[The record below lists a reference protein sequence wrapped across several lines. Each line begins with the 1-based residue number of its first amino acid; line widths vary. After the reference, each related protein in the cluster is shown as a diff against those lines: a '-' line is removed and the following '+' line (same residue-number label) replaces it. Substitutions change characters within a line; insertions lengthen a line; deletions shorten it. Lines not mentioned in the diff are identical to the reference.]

1 MADIKLNSQVWCDF
15 VFEDKNKKYGAYRL
29 RQSSS
34 KRHLYAF
41 GITVLLAVLVTAVP
55 MLISEVQKYR
65 AANAPSQAI
74 DQVLEMTKLEIEDRV
89 PEENIIKEAT
99 APPPPPLKSTV
110 RFVPPIIAPDEEV
123 ADNVEVH
130 TQDDLLASREQIS
143 IADVIGD
150 DDDNGIDIR
159 DLEEQKII
167 VEEAPKVFEIVEQ
180 MPSFPGGQE
189 EMMKWLSANMN
200 YPVDAQERG
209 VQGRVVVR
217 FVVTKTGSVEDIKV
231 LRGIDPSCD
240 REAIRVVKA
249 MPKWN
254 PGRQN
259 GEAVA
264 VYFNL
269 PVLFRLKQ

>member
-1 MADIKLNSQVWCDF
+1 MADIKLNSQLWCDF
-15 VFEDKNKKYGAYRL
+15 IFSDKNKSYGAYRL

-34 KRHLYAF
+34 KRHVYAF
-41 GITVLLAVLVTAVP
+41 VATVIIAVLAAVIP
-55 MLISEVQKYR
+55 MLVSEVKKLR
-65 AANAPSQAI
+65 AANATEAI
-74 DQVLEMTKLEIEDRV
+74 DQVLEMSKLDITEQV
-89 PEENIIKEAT
+89 PEENIIKEQA

-123 ADNVEVH
+123 ADNVEVLS
-130 TQDDLLASREQIS
+130 TDEVIDSREQIS
-143 IADVIGD
+143 IANVIGD
-150 DDDNGIDIR
+150 DEEHGIDIAELQ
-159 DLEEQKII
+159 DQKVKI
-167 VEEAPKVFEIVEQ
+167 EEAPKVFEIVEQ

-189 EMMKWLSANMN
+189 EMMKWISSNLN

-209 VQGRVVVR
+209 VTGRVVIR
-217 FVVTKTGSVEDIKV
+217 FVVTKTGSVEDIQV

-240 REAIRVVKA
+240 REATRVVKS

-269 PVLFRLKQ
+269 PILFRLKQ

>member
-1 MADIKLNSQVWCDF
+1 MADIKLNSQLWCDL
-15 VFEDKNKKYGAYRL
+15 VFADKNKSYGAYKL

-34 KRHLYAF
+34 KRHIYAF
-41 GITVLLAVLVTAVP
+41 VATLIIAILAAVIP
-55 MLISEVQKYR
+55 MLVSEVKKLR
-65 AANAPSQAI
+65 AANATEAI
-74 DQVLEMTKLEIEDRV
+74 DQVLEMSQLDIEEQV
-89 PEENIIKEAT
+89 PEENIIKEAA

-123 ADNVEVH
+123 ADDVEVH
-130 TQDDLLASREQIS
+130 TQEDLLASREQIS

-150 DDDNGIDIR
+150 DDEHGIDIAE
-159 DLEEQKII
+159 LEDQKVKI
-167 VEEAPKVFEIVEQ
+167 EEAPKVFEIVEQ

-189 EMMKWLSANMN
+189 EMMKWISSNLN

-209 VQGRVVVR
+209 VTGRVVIR
-217 FVVTKTGSVEDIKV
+217 FVVTKTGSVEDIQV

-240 REAIRVVKA
+240 REATRVVKA

-269 PVLFRLKQ
+269 PILFRLKQ

>member
-1 MADIKLNSQVWCDF
+1 M
-15 VFEDKNKKYGAYRL
+15 
-29 RQSSS
+29 
-34 KRHLYAF
+34 
-41 GITVLLAVLVTAVP
+41 
-55 MLISEVQKYR
+55 
-65 AANAPSQAI
+65 
-74 DQVLEMTKLEIEDRV
+74 
-89 PEENIIKEAT
+89 
-99 APPPPPLKSTV
+99 

-123 ADNVEVH
+123 ADDVEVH
-130 TQDDLLASREQIS
+130 TQEDLLASREQIS

-150 DDDNGIDIR
+150 DDEHGIDIAE
-159 DLEEQKII
+159 LEDQKVKI
-167 VEEAPKVFEIVEQ
+167 EEAPKVFEIVEQ

-189 EMMKWLSANMN
+189 EMMKWISSNLN

-209 VQGRVVVR
+209 VTGRVVIR
-217 FVVTKTGSVEDIKV
+217 FVVTKTGSVEDIQV

-240 REAIRVVKA
+240 REATRVVKA

-269 PVLFRLKQ
+269 PILFRLKQ

>member
-1 MADIKLNSQVWCDF
+1 MADIKLNSQLWCDL
-15 VFEDKNKKYGAYRL
+15 VFADKNKSYGAYKL

-34 KRHLYAF
+34 KRHIYAF
-41 GITVLLAVLVTAVP
+41 VATLIIAILAAVIP
-55 MLISEVQKYR
+55 MLVSEVKKLR
-65 AANAPSQAI
+65 AANATEAI
-74 DQVLEMTKLEIEDRV
+74 DQVLEMSQLDIEEQV
-89 PEENIIKEAT
+89 PEENIIKEAA

-123 ADNVEVH
+123 ADDVEVH
-130 TQDDLLASREQIS
+130 TQEDLLASREQIS

-150 DDDNGIDIR
+150 DDEHGIDIAE
-159 DLEEQKII
+159 LEDQKVKI
-167 VEEAPKVFEIVEQ
+167 EEAPKVFEIVEQ

-189 EMMKWLSANMN
+189 EMMKWISSNLS

-209 VQGRVVVR
+209 VTGRVVIR
-217 FVVTKTGSVEDIKV
+217 FVVTKTGSVEDIQV

-240 REAIRVVKA
+240 REATRVVKA

-269 PVLFRLKQ
+269 PILFRLKQ

>member
-1 MADIKLNSQVWCDF
+1 MADIKLNSQLWCDL
-15 VFEDKNKKYGAYRL
+15 VFADKNKSYGAYKL

-34 KRHLYAF
+34 KRHIYAF
-41 GITVLLAVLVTAVP
+41 VATLIIAILAAVIP
-55 MLISEVQKYR
+55 MLVSEVKKLR
-65 AANAPSQAI
+65 AADATEAI
-74 DQVLEMTKLEIEDRV
+74 DQVLEMSQLDIEEQV
-89 PEENIIKEAT
+89 PEENIIKEAA

-123 ADNVEVH
+123 ADDVEVH
-130 TQDDLLASREQIS
+130 TQEDLLASREQIS

-150 DDDNGIDIR
+150 DDEHGIDIAE
-159 DLEEQKII
+159 LEDQKVKI
-167 VEEAPKVFEIVEQ
+167 EEAPKVFEIVEQ

-189 EMMKWLSANMN
+189 EMMKWISSNLN

-209 VQGRVVVR
+209 VTGRVVIR
-217 FVVTKTGSVEDIKV
+217 FVVTKTGSVEDIQV

-240 REAIRVVKA
+240 REATRVVKA

-269 PVLFRLKQ
+269 PILFRLKQ